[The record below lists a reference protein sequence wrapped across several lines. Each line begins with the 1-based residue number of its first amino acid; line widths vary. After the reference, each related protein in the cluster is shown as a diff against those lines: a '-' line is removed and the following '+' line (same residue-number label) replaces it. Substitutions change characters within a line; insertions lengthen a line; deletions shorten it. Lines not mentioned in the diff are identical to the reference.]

1 MKKKRCNREYVLKY
15 IAFNWKNYIA
25 FNVSKV
31 MLNLVLALLD
41 LEKLLIKFV
50 LQCALKLKYF

>member
-1 MKKKRCNREYVLKY
+1 
-15 IAFNWKNYIA
+15 
-25 FNVSKV
+25 

-50 LQCALKLKYF
+50 LQCSSKLKYFKLVPQEEVK

>member
-1 MKKKRCNREYVLKY
+1 
-15 IAFNWKNYIA
+15 
-25 FNVSKV
+25 

-50 LQCALKLKYF
+50 LQCASKLKYFKLVQFNCIIFQNFRLKQKNIFDLCTKLI